1 MKYNRPMR
9 KIGTLLKDLFSSKDT
24 RHFWVRVKDNAKNI
38 EEKEESIFAI
48 LELLNNRIKID
59 GQDTEF

>member
-1 MKYNRPMR
+1 M
-9 KIGTLLKDLFSSKDT
+9 FSSKDT